1 MEDKISEESM
11 DLEAKLLQGSDYNF
25 IQEKIKDR
33 PVNKKKLVRKMLITV
48 GLAILFGLVACFTFI
63 MLEPV
68 FSKMVDRDDEI
79 VLEHVEL
86 SEETTEDNDDIT
98 VFINDQPIDDASY
111 EETPIADMSLTDD
124 DMPSIIGTPA
134 VSGNQ
139 VTIIENQELS
149 LEDYRLLYR
158 QLYLI
163 SLEVNKSM
171 VSLYEKQSIT
181 ETGEINMNDVSSPG
195 LIIGD
200 NGVEILVLADS
211 SKLSNV
217 ESLSARFCN
226 DDTVDATLKRIDSET
241 KLAIYA
247 IKMTDIKPSTAA
259 ECTYATLGSSLST
272 TLNGSPVIAVG
283 NPMNYG
289 SSVCFGAVTS
299 TDNIIQKIDA
309 SYQILTTDIY
319 VDESGQGFLINVRGQ
334 IVGVITSDGHPKGLQ
349 NLAYAYG
356 ITSIKNLIEDMAND
370 VGMSYV
376 GLYVMDVT
384 EEAKS
389 NLGVPMGA
397 YVTKVDNDSPAMNV
411 GIVAGDVIVG
421 VGDISINNVNVY
433 TQCLRNYPPDTELKI
448 RVMRYSAGE
457 YKEIQLTIVT
467 GDNNNK

>member
-1 MEDKISEESM
+1 MEDKTSEESM

-33 PVNKKKLVRKMLITV
+33 PVNKKKLVRKMLLTV
-48 GLAILFGLVACFTFI
+48 SLAILFGLVACFTFI

-68 FSKMVDRDDEI
+68 FSKMVDHGDEI
-79 VLEHVEL
+79 ILEHVEL
-86 SEETTEDNDDIT
+86 SEEVSDDNEDIK

-111 EETPIADMSLTDD
+111 EETPIADMSLTDA

-139 VTIIENQELS
+139 ITIVDKQELG

-158 QLYLI
+158 QLYVL

-171 VSLYEKQSIT
+171 VTLYEKPSISD
-181 ETGEINMNDVSSPG
+181 TGEINMNSVSASG
-195 LIIGD
+195 LIVGD
-200 NGVEILVLADS
+200 NGYELLVLADS
-211 SKLSNV
+211 TKIDRFEN
-217 ESLSARFCN
+217 LSAKFCN
-226 DDTVDATLKRIDSET
+226 DDTADATIKRLDPET

-247 IKMTDIKPSTAA
+247 IKMSDIKASTMS
-259 ECTYATLGSSLST
+259 EYTYATLGSSLST

-289 SSVCFGAVTS
+289 SSVCFGVITS
-299 TDNIIQKIDA
+299 TDNILQKIDA
-309 SYQILTTDIY
+309 SYQLLTTDIY
-319 VDESGQGFLINVRGQ
+319 ADKQAQGFLVNVRGQ
-334 IVGVITSDGHPKGLQ
+334 IVGVITADGHPDGLQ

-356 ITSIKNLIEDMAND
+356 ISSIKNLIEDMAND

-376 GLYVMDVT
+376 GVYVLDVT
-384 EEAKS
+384 EEAKA

-397 YVTKVDNDSPAMNV
+397 YVTRVSNNSPAMNV

-433 TQCLRNYPPDTELKI
+433 TQCLRNYPPDTELTI
-448 RVMRYSAGE
+448 TVMRYSAGE
-457 YKEIQLTIVT
+457 YKEISLNIVT
-467 GDNNNK
+467 GEYEN

>member
-1 MEDKISEESM
+1 MEDKTSEESM

-33 PVNKKKLVRKMLITV
+33 PVNKKKLVRKMLLTV
-48 GLAILFGLVACFTFI
+48 SFAIIFGLVACFTFI

-68 FSKMVDRDDEI
+68 FSKMVDQDDEI
-79 VLEHVEL
+79 ILEHVEL
-86 SEETTEDNDDIT
+86 SEEVSDDSEDIT
-98 VFINDQPIDDASY
+98 VFVSDQPIDDASY
-111 EETPIADMSLTDD
+111 EETPIADMSLTDE

-139 VTIIENQELS
+139 VTIIDKQELG

-158 QLYLI
+158 QLYVL

-171 VSLYEKQSIT
+171 VTLYEKPSIS
-181 ETGEINMNDVSSPG
+181 ETGEINMYSDSASG

-200 NGVEILVLADS
+200 NGYEILVLADS
-211 SKLSNV
+211 TRINGV
-217 ESLSARFCN
+217 ENISAKFCN
-226 DDTVDATLKRIDSET
+226 DDTVDATIKMMDPET

-247 IKMTDIKPSTAA
+247 IKMSDIKSTTAS
-259 ECTYATLGSSLST
+259 EYTYATLGSSLST

-289 SSVCFGAVTS
+289 TSVCFGAITS
-299 TDNIIQKIDA
+299 TDNILQKIDA
-309 SYQILTTDIY
+309 SYQLLTTDIY
-319 VDESGQGFLINVRGQ
+319 ADEAAQGFLINVRGQ
-334 IVGVITSDGHPKGLQ
+334 IVGVITADGHPGGLQ

-356 ITSIKNLIEDMAND
+356 ISSVKSLIEDMAND
-370 VGMSYV
+370 VGSSYV
-376 GLYVMDVT
+376 GVYVMDVT
-384 EEAKS
+384 EEAKA

-397 YVTKVDNDSPAMNV
+397 YVTRVANNSPAMNV

-433 TQCLRNYPPDTELKI
+433 TQCLRNYPPDTELTI
-448 RVMRYSAGE
+448 SVMRYSAGE
-457 YKEIQLTIVT
+457 YKEISLNIVT
-467 GDNNNK
+467 GEHEN